1 MAGPLPHPGGL
12 EFPLPSNSAGFGAK
26 HIPKLPLLLLLSR
39 LCLGLT
45 RWRGAKLALSH
56 SASWPIT
63 PATCPWV
70 LPGAEQG
77 LWRGVALG
85 ALPACPG
92 PSWGTSRGAPVIPLS
107 TWQDLT
113 LLRSQLWG
121 WSPEGASLS
130 KALPASGSGAA
141 LGMCPCPA

>member
-12 EFPLPSNSAGFGAK
+12 EFALPSNSAGFGAK

-45 RWRGAKLALSH
+45 CWRGAKLAVSH

-77 LWRGVALG
+77 LGGGVGG
-85 ALPACPG
+85 AVGWLSVLCLPA
-92 PSWGTSRGAPVIPLS
+92 
-107 TWQDLT
+107 QDLP
-113 LLRSQLWG
+113 G
-121 WSPEGASLS
+121 V
-130 KALPASGSGAA
+130 PAGEH
-141 LGMCPCPA
+141 L